1 MPKYDLR
8 ILLETVGGAKSSYI
22 TQSFVN
28 TDKVLTSGQ
37 TELVLSA
44 SQVYN
49 RITGSVSCSYQNN
62 IFFSQSSQPTSGS
75 GGDFNPSF
83 TFKDN
88 TLLSASLTGS
98 LNTGSVVFTST
109 NNDYDRLLKYKFI
122 GEKVCNVLGLPSSQW
137 IYVDQVRLPVDD
149 ESNFIEGNIRSENIF
164 VGDQITFAN
173 NSTVNSDLT
182 VQIDTGS
189 DRHIKFIDTTGI
201 PRTPVIFGYDADA
214 NLYELTSEDTDTF
227 DITIGTGSIKILSGS
242 VDVDGDIIAHNYI
255 VSSSVTHII
264 TQNLSGSTI
273 FGDTPDD
280 IHEFTGSAVITGSL
294 EVISGSISSSA
305 QIYSDTGF
313 KVGSNGFIT
322 ASIHGIH
329 IPSGHRIYGDD
340 SDNLYIQSIGRF
352 TTEATNEVNIN
363 SDQNITLDSEK
374 TIELQGAT
382 GITLSAPVTASS
394 TISSSGAITG
404 SGISSSGQVYVG
416 STLHAP
422 NIGTGVDNSIV
433 ILDSDG
439 LLKTD
444 EVVGTNIWSAQN
456 FISDG
461 GGDLTNNKIPFVSDG
476 SGFLLD
482 NSNITN
488 NTTNKGITVV
498 GAITASGD
506 ISSSGTIYASN
517 FESVGASG
525 ETINFNDNLVIVGN
539 ISSSGDISSSLN
551 SKLSMG
557 SGSFVGPVGI
567 GTSVPKTPLHIKSVG
582 ESDGGLR
589 FENTHD
595 TVNMFFVGD
604 DNDEGFQI
612 TYVGTGGAEIELK
625 ADGDLLLNASNGD
638 NVAIGNSS
646 PGAKLDITGDLRTS
660 TNITA
665 SGNISSSGTIFAND
679 ISASGVIKGVGGI
692 SGSNGTFTGNVSTAG
707 GLTVGDSGADTLTSR
722 GITHLATLGN
732 SAQNVAIGHTNPTL
746 GKLHISGS
754 GTNSHYSIL
763 TQTTGSINYMKFA
776 NSSTGVTSG
785 DGFDIGANGTAAY
798 LLQRE
803 NAVMIFSTNN
813 TEQMRLLANG
823 NLGIGA
829 TAAGEK
835 LVVEGNISSS
845 GKITADDFEFNLPT
859 DNGRKFKGL
868 TNRGVRIE
876 KASTGGWA
884 MEYGFVGNTERDLGG
899 FGGLGGAGLTRF
911 YIGGHYTTPII
922 SIQSG
927 SANTNGMII
936 GDNVKAT
943 LPAATLHISGGLFLD
958 GGGTAGGH
966 ITASGNISGSLT
978 SNLTIGGIANVNQ
991 VSASNG
997 IVVDNN
1003 ISASGNLEIAG
1014 IINGTQVSASN
1025 GIIVDSNIS
1034 GSGNL
1039 EMAGSITATSA
1050 DINGAVDIDGG
1061 NLTVGTALQ
1070 LTNGGVFNFGSSF
1083 ADGTL
1088 TWGNYYASL
1097 YGQADNKLRL
1107 GSFNQQGVLTISS
1120 STENV
1125 MVISASNVGI
1135 GTNSPGYALEVVG
1148 SVSSSATLISKNIN
1162 VAEKI
1167 IHLGDANTEIAF
1179 EPDKVIHTVGGL
1191 DMITLTEDTSDQIV
1205 FGDARTKFAG
1215 HITASGDIS
1224 SSGNVTAASM
1234 SIGGA
1239 NFEKHLTVEGDMS
1252 ASGFVKA
1259 SQGLINMVANN
1270 TNGILINNVDGEE
1283 QFAFFVDS
1291 NQHSDLY
1298 LYKDGTQKVRFGTYW
1313 PSSIDNDFYET
1324 NGGLI
1329 LGSDTT
1335 TGNNKYGIYVSGGP
1349 DSGSAYFDENVK
1361 LGDAGTIATSSIH
1374 IANAQGDVDAAFRG
1388 SMLTLTPNSLINDDG
1403 FTGITMET
1411 STNVN
1416 GYGISMGAR
1425 RYTSD
1430 GKPAF
1435 VLHTH
1440 NNNLAGTE
1448 RFRIQQDGLISFVG
1462 NITASGNISGSL
1474 TSNLTIGGIAN
1485 VNQLSASNGIVVDNN
1500 ISASGNLEIAG
1511 IINGTQISASNGIV
1525 VDNNI
1530 SASGD
1535 LHITDIVSTDITS
1548 SGAISASIIR
1558 AVEIRDHANGHLT
1571 LRPDADL
1578 NLGTAGTDE
1587 INIGRTDSA
1596 TCDLQVFAGDSTP
1609 TLRIVNQQAI
1619 FAGHITASSD
1629 ISASGTITADNYGG
1643 NISGSL
1649 TSTGSFGSLI
1659 VPDKVQGNL
1668 TIDGILFAT
1677 RKSFLI
1683 NTPTGG
1689 KLEYGA
1695 LEGQQN
1701 DVFFRG
1707 ELKDDNVIHLPKEW
1721 EWLVD
1726 KDTITVQLTSI
1737 GKHQDLYIKEI
1748 KDNKIFIGINGIFN
1762 TKENIHCYHIVY
1774 ATRKDVELIRN
1785 LQ

>member
-28 TDKVLTSGQ
+28 TDKVLASGQ

-62 IFFSQSSQPTSGS
+62 TFFSQSSTSGS
-75 GGDFNPSF
+75 YVPGGDFNSSF

-173 NSTVNSDLT
+173 NSTINSDLT

-242 VDVDGDIIAHNYI
+242 IDVDGDITAHNYI
-255 VSSSVTHII
+255 VSSSVTNII

-280 IHEFTGSAVITGSL
+280 THEVTGSMDISGSL

-313 KVGSNGFIT
+313 KVGSNGSIT
-322 ASIHGIH
+322 ASIHCIN

-340 SDNLYIQSIGRF
+340 SDNLYIQSVGRF
-352 TTEATNEVNIN
+352 TTETPAEVNIN
-363 SDQNITLDSEK
+363 SDSHITLDSEK

-665 SGNISSSGTIFAND
+665 SGNISSSGDLILNTGTGSFDYITTTNDISSSGDIIGTTGSFGEINLEDDKRIKLGTGDDLQIYHNGDNSVISDLGAGDLLINGANVRIRDAND
-679 ISASGVIKGVGGI
+679 GNTIALFTQGAGVELRHDNTVRFETSDGGINVTGQITASGNISSSLDSNLTIGGIANVNQVSASNGIVVDNNISASGNLEIAGI
-692 SGSNGTFTGNVSTAG
+692 INGTQVSASNGIIVDNNISASGDITALGTIQAEQITSTDDMLVNDDLTVEGQINAAADIVHTLDADTKISFAVDKITLAAG
-707 GLTVGDSGADTLTSR
+707 GVDMITLTEDTNDTIEF
-722 GITHLATLGN
+722 GAPITSN
-732 SAQNVAIGHTNPTL
+732 I
-746 GKLHISGS
+746 
-754 GTNSHYSIL
+754 
-763 TQTTGSINYMKFA
+763 
-776 NSSTGVTSG
+776 
-785 DGFDIGANGTAAY
+785 TA
-798 LLQRE
+798 
-803 NAVMIFSTNN
+803 S
-813 TEQMRLLANG
+813 
-823 NLGIGA
+823 
-829 TAAGEK
+829 
-835 LVVEGNISSS
+835 GNISSS
-845 GKITADDFEFNLPT
+845 GTIFANDYGGNVSGSLTSTGSFGKIEVKGTGSFDGGAIFGGDISSSAKITSKELLVQATANNVTPFVIRNVDAQKQMDLSIDSNQHSELGIFKDGGEKIKFNSYWPAVIDNDFYETAGGIILGTDIGQASNRYGIFVSGGPDSGSAYFDENIKLGDAGTIATSSIHIANAQGDVDAAFRGSMLTLTPNSLINDDGFTGITMETSTNVNGYGISMGARRYTTDGKPAFVLHTHNNNLAGT
-859 DNGRKFKGL
+859 ERFRIQQDGL
-868 TNRGVRIE
+868 I
-876 KASTGGWA
+876 S
-884 MEYGFVGNTERDLGG
+884 FVGN
-899 FGGLGGAGLTRF
+899 
-911 YIGGHYTTPII
+911 
-922 SIQSG
+922 
-927 SANTNGMII
+927 
-936 GDNVKAT
+936 
-943 LPAATLHISGGLFLD
+943 
-958 GGGTAGGH
+958 

-1070 LTNGGVFNFGSSF
+1070 LTNGGVFNFGSSL

-1135 GTNSPGYALEVVG
+1135 GTNTPGEKLEVIG
-1148 SVSSSATLISKNIN
+1148 N
-1162 VAEKI
+1162 
-1167 IHLGDANTEIAF
+1167 
-1179 EPDKVIHTVGGL
+1179 
-1191 DMITLTEDTSDQIV
+1191 
-1205 FGDARTKFAG
+1205 
-1215 HITASGDIS
+1215 IS
-1224 SSGNVTAASM
+1224 SSGT
-1234 SIGGA
+1234 I
-1239 NFEKHLTVEGDMS
+1239 
-1252 ASGFVKA
+1252 
-1259 SQGLINMVANN
+1259 
-1270 TNGILINNVDGEE
+1270 
-1283 QFAFFVDS
+1283 
-1291 NQHSDLY
+1291 
-1298 LYKDGTQKVRFGTYW
+1298 
-1313 PSSIDNDFYET
+1313 
-1324 NGGLI
+1324 
-1329 LGSDTT
+1329 
-1335 TGNNKYGIYVSGGP
+1335 TGN
-1349 DSGSAYFDENVK
+1349 D
-1361 LGDAGTIATSSIH
+1361 
-1374 IANAQGDVDAAFRG
+1374 
-1388 SMLTLTPNSLINDDG
+1388 
-1403 FTGITMET
+1403 
-1411 STNVN
+1411 
-1416 GYGISMGAR
+1416 
-1425 RYTSD
+1425 
-1430 GKPAF
+1430 
-1435 VLHTH
+1435 
-1440 NNNLAGTE
+1440 
-1448 RFRIQQDGLISFVG
+1448 
-1462 NITASGNISGSL
+1462 
-1474 TSNLTIGGIAN
+1474 
-1485 VNQLSASNGIVVDNN
+1485 
-1500 ISASGNLEIAG
+1500 
-1511 IINGTQISASNGIV
+1511 
-1525 VDNNI
+1525 
-1530 SASGD
+1530 
-1535 LHITDIVSTDITS
+1535 
-1548 SGAISASIIR
+1548 
-1558 AVEIRDHANGHLT
+1558 
-1571 LRPDADL
+1571 
-1578 NLGTAGTDE
+1578 
-1587 INIGRTDSA
+1587 
-1596 TCDLQVFAGDSTP
+1596 
-1609 TLRIVNQQAI
+1609 
-1619 FAGHITASSD
+1619 
-1629 ISASGTITADNYGG
+1629 YGG

-1707 ELKDDNVIHLPKEW
+1707 ELKGDNVIYLPQEW

-1726 KDTITVQLTSI
+1726 ENTITVKLTSI

-1762 TKENIHCYHIVY
+1762 TKENIHCYHIVH